1 MGDLG
6 PEPPPRQGRPPAA
19 PGPPRARRAEAERE
33 ARRMTSMYSDFELEL
48 ASGFGLCF
56 FLGALLMCNVTC
68 SAAMTVRRV
77 YAADA
82 RFAAATG
89 EAIFLSVGTA
99 LYFGM
104 MALIAHILKT
114 SHQRARARQ
123 ATVSDSTPFPSL
135 LSCSD
140 ETSADLILSRSV
152 RIDARR
158 SAVVLRA
165 SQIAAVWRAIYA
177 GPFTRGLHLASCVLM
192 VVGLLMLKHAPANS
206 NTGRVGYMVAE
217 TGWLLHSAALCFIIC
232 KAFSIQWKSACDKL
246 ERD

>member
-6 PEPPPRQGRPPAA
+6 PEPPPRQHGRPPAA
-19 PGPPRARRAEAERE
+19 PRPPRARRAEAERE
-33 ARRMTSMYSDFELEL
+33 ARRMASMYSDFELEL

-77 YAADA
+77 YGADA
-82 RFAAATG
+82 RFVAATG

-114 SHQRARARQ
+114 SHQRARIG
-123 ATVSDSTPFPSL
+123 
-135 LSCSD
+135 
-140 ETSADLILSRSV
+140 AD
-152 RIDARR
+152 RR
-158 SAVVLRA
+158 AAQRRRA
-165 SQIAAVWRAIYA
+165 EGITDRGRWRAIYA
-177 GPFTRGLHLASCVLM
+177 GPFTRGLHLALCAVM
-192 VVGLLMLKHAPANS
+192 AVGLLMLKHAPANS

-217 TGWLLHSAALCFIIC
+217 TGWLLHSVALCFIIC

-246 ERD
+246 KRD